1 MNSSVYFVRLQNI
14 EGLKY
19 LCLVWVPLSV
29 PVLYL
34 RLNVDVNKC
43 KQEPGSKIAQ
53 NINLKTTQIQLVSV
67 SMLLYF
73 TVSPIDFHFSTLM
86 SLYIFSCLSN
96 SLLDILY
103 LIVQFHANIS
113 ILLCM

>member
-1 MNSSVYFVRLQNI
+1 MILNLLILLR
-14 EGLKY
+14 
-19 LCLVWVPLSV
+19 VWVPLSV
-29 PVLYL
+29 PVLYP

-67 SMLLYF
+67 SVLLYF
-73 TVSPIDFHFSTLM
+73 TVSPIDFYFWTLM

-96 SLLDILY
+96 SLIGYFIFNCAISCQYLY
-103 LIVQFHANIS
+103 IIMYVVIYH
-113 ILLCM
+113 